1 MDWTTNDKI
10 SQYYNYTCLSERN
23 LELARLKTLYEK
35 TIHAEHFATVEKEL
49 LNLNETLKRKL
60 TINESNIR
68 NVIQQDW
75 FLEIPTDYMQK
86 ILSDFDE
93 MNIAK
98 RKSLDLL
105 MLKVHSL
112 RERYRNLLMKIFTC
126 RIQVDTH
133 DPRATDEKVQFRL
146 AALQLSRCEASIR
159 NARNVQNYYRRI
171 GSFMFKDNLYN
182 DRSLAAL
189 KQAIKEQM
197 TLIRKTTLI
206 GRSVIDKVVSLN
218 KDLKK
223 STIGFN
229 LDRTHNMKSLMYHKA
244 ILTKERIA
252 ITNASMAEVDPKQWK
267 SRYDSIT
274 PSMDALQKEKE
285 KLHNTIENLKHTSL
299 TVWESKIL
307 KEMDTKTQKIMQLEK
322 DIYENERIY
331 KELDATTENTK
342 HYVQGGCTLDSASM
356 KSKQDSVI
364 LNLEEEKSNQIKLK
378 AALARLKSLHMRLDQ
393 FFAYI
398 PKILAQNDAQ
408 STPAL
413 EDVECERKI
422 TISALLHLFQTD
434 QTIEKI

>member
-35 TIHAEHFATVEKEL
+35 SCHAEHFALVEKEL

-75 FLEIPTDYMQK
+75 FLEIPTEYMQK
-86 ILSDFDE
+86 ILSNFDE

-112 RERYRNLLMKIFTC
+112 RERYRTLLMKIFTC
-126 RIQVDTH
+126 RIQVETH
-133 DPRATDEKVQFRL
+133 DPRATEEKVKIRL
-146 AALQLSRCEASIR
+146 AALQLNRCEASIR

-171 GSFMFKDNLYN
+171 GNFMFKDNLYN

-206 GRSVIDKVVSLN
+206 GRSVIDKVISLN

-223 STIGFN
+223 STTGFN
-229 LDRTHNMKSLMYHKA
+229 LDRAHNMKSLMYHKA
-244 ILTKERIA
+244 ILTKERTA
-252 ITNASMAEVDPKQWK
+252 ITNASMDEIDPKRWP

-285 KLHNTIENLKHTSL
+285 RLHSTIEQLKHTSL

-322 DIYENERIY
+322 DIYENERVY

-342 HYVQGGCTLDSASM
+342 HYVQGGFTLDSASL
-356 KSKQDSVI
+356 KSQQASVV
-364 LNLEEEKSNQIKLK
+364 LGLEEEKSNHIALK
-378 AALARLKSLHMRLDQ
+378 ASLARLKSLHMRLDQ

-398 PKILAQNDAQ
+398 PQILQQNNVNSAPSLDDDE
-408 STPAL
+408 S
-413 EDVECERKI
+413 ERKI
-422 TISALLHLFQTD
+422 TMSALLRLFQTD
-434 QTIEKI
+434 QIVE